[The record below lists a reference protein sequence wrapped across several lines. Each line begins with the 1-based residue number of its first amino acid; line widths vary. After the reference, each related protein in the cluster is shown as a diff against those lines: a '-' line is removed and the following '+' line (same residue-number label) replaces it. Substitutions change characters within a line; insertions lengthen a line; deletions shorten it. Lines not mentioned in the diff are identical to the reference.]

1 MKMLILS
8 ILLVGSISQARVAHP
23 ACEERVGCSAASN
36 SQIYKYRDLIYD
48 VLLQKR
54 EKINLSSQE
63 FQKLSEGDKYTM
75 QLFRN
80 DASLAKS
87 VKFIDEAIDGTCN
100 CNETLDFLSTTL
112 YNVNQLSK

>member
-1 MKMLILS
+1 MKMLILT
-8 ILLVGSISQARVAHP
+8 ILLMGSVSQARIAHM
-23 ACEERVGCSAASN
+23 ACEERVSCNAASN

-54 EKINLSSQE
+54 EKINLNSQA
-63 FQKLSEGDKYTM
+63 FQKLSAGDKYTM
-75 QLFRN
+75 QLFRD

-100 CNETLDFLSTTL
+100 CNETLDFLSTAL
-112 YNVNQLSK
+112 YNINQLSK